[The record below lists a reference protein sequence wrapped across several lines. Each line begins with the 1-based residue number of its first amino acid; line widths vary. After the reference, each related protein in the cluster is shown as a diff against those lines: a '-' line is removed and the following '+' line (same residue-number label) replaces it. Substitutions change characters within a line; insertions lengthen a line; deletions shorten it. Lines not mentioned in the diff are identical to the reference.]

1 MSIGQGM
8 NNAFNMFLAMQQNRN
23 AREDAER
30 QFQYKKQYD
39 ERRLGQIDREL
50 AQREDALGIDRINA
64 NTRAG
69 QLSLNQQIDAR
80 AQDKYNRGIL
90 QEDAARILAFGQQ
103 EGFIDPV
110 TNRRTPKFD
119 EALRAG
125 DNRAR
130 NFLKQIQSRHP
141 ERYAEG
147 FVPDTFDFTTN
158 PGSVIAGS
166 SAGGVVT
173 RNATSNAND
182 PVVPVDVDTFFGGI
196 ENDIIDLVGD
206 ALGNKA
212 LNLVAAKGA
221 AGGALDRAEARQA
234 EEEAQAVARQTIASQ
249 IYAAGGIEAGRA
261 FEGMV
266 ASAKTPEE
274 KRQLYRQLA
283 EDFGLEIPEFTPE
296 AEANTSGAPQLFL
309 GGPKYKG
316 PGRAIYSDGRE
327 GNDYY
332 PATGAAEREV
342 SKFDSELERLDK
354 ILEGDLSSSARDKF
368 EAQYADVS
376 QRRDDF
382 VNSTNKKLFDTVQ
395 EDLEKAKSSLESAR
409 PGRKPYWE
417 KRVAFLEGEYDK
429 FVKLGVET
437 PATKT
442 DGWKQL
448 EADVLSRI
456 EGLSPQEVDDL
467 VDRGLL
473 KFTPEMTA
481 ALRQRAQELEINSL
495 PAIKKLPTREEL
507 AFRAITSVFAEDAT
521 SRENARREIDN
532 LSETGFAGMDR
543 YEQETAEINRIN
555 AATSRMNAQTSAA
568 GERRQASSD
577 LAPDAIEFSQKLSEN
592 MFQALEGEDA
602 TGARS
607 AMARYF
613 GPAVTELERYMPRK
627 GNPTGDPNALRI
639 AYQGINAAVS
649 RAFSQVAAGGL
660 GNTLVEDFVGLFTS
674 SPSGESA
681 DFDLAN
687 IRINPAGNRLSYVGP
702 DGREQGKPVSVG
714 ALKNQFPSAAVDLLV
729 AAGKANSALAAAR
742 SGG

>member
-1 MSIGQGM
+1 MSIGQGVDS
-8 NNAFNMFLAMQQNRN
+8 AFNMFLAMQRNRN
-23 AREDAER
+23 ARADAER
-30 QFQYKKQYD
+30 EFEYKKQYD
-39 ERRLGQIDREL
+39 ARRLGQIDKEL
-50 AQREDALGIDRINA
+50 GQRDTALGIDQQVANTQSGRLTIDKQINA
-64 NTRAG
+64 RD
-69 QLSLNQQIDAR
+69 Q
-80 AQDKYNRGIL
+80 YNFERGIL
-90 QEDAARILAFGQQ
+90 QQDAASILAFGIQ

-125 DNRAR
+125 DKRAS
-130 NFLKQIQSRHP
+130 NFLSQIQSRHP

-182 PVVPVDVDTFFGGI
+182 RVVPIDVDTFFGGI

-206 ALGNKA
+206 ALGDKA

-221 AGGALDRAEARQA
+221 AGEALDRAEARQA
-234 EEEAQAVARQTIASQ
+234 EEEAQAVARQTIARQ
-249 IYAAGGIEAGRA
+249 IYATGGIEAGRA

-266 ASAKTPEE
+266 TSAKTPEE
-274 KRQLYRQLA
+274 RRELYTQLA

-296 AEANTSGAPQLFL
+296 ETDVSGVPQLFL

-316 PGRAIYSDGRE
+316 LGSVLYSDGRE

-332 PATGAAEREV
+332 PATGGVERQV
-342 SKFDSELERLDK
+342 SIFDSELERLDK

-368 EAQYADVS
+368 EQDYADVS

-382 VNSTNKKLFDTVQ
+382 VNKANKKLFDTVS
-395 EDLEKAKSSLESAR
+395 EDLEKAKTSLESAR
-409 PGRKPYWE
+409 PSRKPYWE
-417 KRVAFLEGEYDK
+417 ERIAFLEGEYDK

-448 EADVLSRI
+448 EENVLSRI

-495 PAIKKLPTREEL
+495 PAVKKLPTREEL

-521 SRENARREIDN
+521 SRENARKELDN

-543 YEQETAEINRIN
+543 YEQETADINRTN
-555 AATSRMNAQTSAA
+555 AATSRINAINSSRS
-568 GERRQASSD
+568 EDRQSD
-577 LAPDAIEFSQKLSEN
+577 KTDQAVKFSQDLSNN
-592 MFQALEGEDA
+592 MYEALSGEEPI
-602 TGARS
+602 GARR
-607 AMARYF
+607 AMEKYF
-613 GPAVTELERYMPRK
+613 PGAIAEIERYMPTR
-627 GNPTGDPNALRI
+627 GNPSGDQNALRI

-649 RAFSQVAAGGL
+649 RAFSQVAAEGL
-660 GNTLVEDFVGLFTS
+660 GNTLVEDFVGLFTF
-674 SPSGESA
+674 SPSGEPA

-687 IRINPAGNRLSYVGP
+687 VRISPAGNRLSYVGP

-729 AAGKANSALAAAR
+729 AAGKANTALTAAR

>member
-8 NNAFNMFLAMQQNRN
+8 DNAFNIFLAMQRNRN
-23 AREDAER
+23 ARADAER
-30 QFQYKKQYD
+30 EFEYKKQYD
-39 ERRLGQIDREL
+39 ARRLGQIDREL
-50 AQREDALGIDRINA
+50 GQRDTALGIDQQVA
-64 NTRAG
+64 NTQKGR
-69 QLSLNQQIDAR
+69 LTLDQQIDAR
-80 AQDKYNRGIL
+80 NQDKYDRGIL
-90 QEDAARILAFGQQ
+90 QEDAAKILAFGKQ
-103 EGFIDPV
+103 EGFVDPV
-110 TNRRTPKFD
+110 THRRTPKFD

-125 DNRAR
+125 DTRAR
-130 NFLKQIQSRHP
+130 NFLSQIQSRHP
-141 ERYAEG
+141 ERYAKG

-158 PGSVIAGS
+158 SGSVIASS

-173 RNATSNAND
+173 KHATSNAND

-206 ALGNKA
+206 AYGGKF

-221 AGGALDRAEARQA
+221 AGEALDRAEVRQA
-234 EEEAQAVARQTIASQ
+234 EEEAQAVARQTIARQ

-261 FEGMV
+261 FEGMI

-296 AEANTSGAPQLFL
+296 AEADTSGVPQLFL

-316 PGRAIYSDGRE
+316 PGSVLYSDSRE

-332 PATGAAEREV
+332 PATGGAERQV
-342 SKFDSELERLDK
+342 SIFDSELERLDK
-354 ILEGDLSSSARDKF
+354 ILEGDLSSSAREKF
-368 EAQYADVS
+368 EQDYADVS

-382 VNSTNKKLFDTVQ
+382 VNKANKKLFDTVS
-395 EDLEKAKSSLESAR
+395 EDLEKAKTSLESAR

-448 EADVLSRI
+448 EANVLSRI

-495 PAIKKLPTREEL
+495 PAVKKLPTREEL

-521 SRENARREIDN
+521 SRENARKELDN

-543 YEQETAEINRIN
+543 YEQETADINRTN
-555 AATSRMNAQTSAA
+555 AATSRINAINSSRS
-568 GERRQASSD
+568 EDRQSD
-577 LAPDAIEFSQKLSEN
+577 KTDQAVKFSQDLSNN
-592 MFQALEGEDA
+592 MYEALSGEEPI
-602 TGARS
+602 GARR
-607 AMARYF
+607 AMEKYF
-613 GPAVTELERYMPRK
+613 PGAIAEIERYMPTRS
-627 GNPTGDPNALRI
+627 NPSGDPNALRI

-649 RAFSQVAAGGL
+649 RAFSQVAAEGL
-660 GNTLVEDFVGLFTS
+660 GNTLVEDFVGLFTF
-674 SPSGESA
+674 SPSGEPA

-687 IRINPAGNRLSYVGP
+687 VRINPVDNNRLSYVGP
-702 DGREQGKPVSVG
+702 DGTEQGKPVSVG

-729 AAGKANSALAAAR
+729 AAARANNALTAAR
-742 SGG
+742 SGP